1 MQKDIIVGGIILLIV
16 LWAFI
21 EHKLLVTTKYTICST
36 RLPKQLDRTNFVV
49 LADLHNNNF
58 GKRNTRLI
66 NQINKLSPDFI
77 LVAGDMI
84 NKKAPSYP
92 SHASI
97 LLEQLV
103 KSYPIYYAYGNHEL
117 RMEQYLEM
125 TSDHKISSDVN
136 TKHITY
142 LHSTWVE
149 FKKHL
154 SDAGVIFLNN
164 ESIIVNKNNCKLQ
177 ITGVSIEQK
186 YFDRNKKLKMEDG
199 YLEEL
204 VKAKANGEYQILIA
218 HHPFYFK
225 NYAKWGADV
234 ILSGHVHGGMVRL
247 PGVGG
252 ILSPQAKFFP
262 KYQAGTYTEDGK
274 YMVVSRGLGSHS
286 IMPRLFNIPELV
298 SVNLKIKSNH

>member
-1 MQKDIIVGGIILLIV
+1 MQKDIIVGGVILLIV

-21 EHKLLVTTKYTICST
+21 EHKLLVSTKYTISST
-36 RLPKQLDRTNFVV
+36 RLPKQLDQTNFVV
-49 LADLHNNNF
+49 LADLHNNTF
-58 GKRNTRLI
+58 GKRNGRLI
-66 NQINKLSPDFI
+66 NRINQLSPDFI
-77 LVAGDMI
+77 IVAGDMI
-84 NKKAPSYP
+84 NKKAPCYP

-97 LLEQLV
+97 LLEQLA

-117 RMEQYLEM
+117 RMEQYLDMASE
-125 TSDHKISSDVN
+125 HKRSSDI
-136 TKHITY
+136 KHIKY

-149 FKKHL
+149 FKKNL
-154 SDAGVIFLNN
+154 SDAGVIFLKN
-164 ESIIVNKNNCKLQ
+164 ESIFVNKNNCKLR
-177 ITGVSIEQK
+177 ITGISIEQK

-204 VKAKANGEYQILIA
+204 VEASATGEYQILIA

-225 NYAKWGADV
+225 SYAKWGADV

-262 KYQAGTYTEDGK
+262 KYQSGVYVEDSK
-274 YMVVSRGLGSHS
+274 YLVVSRGLGSHS

-298 SVNLKIKSNH
+298 SVNLKIKNNH

>member
-1 MQKDIIVGGIILLIV
+1 MQKDIIVGGIILFV
-16 LWAFI
+16 ALWAFI
-21 EHKLLVTTKYTICST
+21 EQKLLVTTKYTICST
-36 RLPKQLDRTNFVV
+36 KLPKQLDQTNFVV
-49 LADLHNNNF
+49 LADLHNNTF
-58 GKRNTRLI
+58 GKRNIRLI
-66 NQINKLSPDFI
+66 NQIKKLSPDFI

-84 NKKAPSYP
+84 NKKAPCYP
-92 SHASI
+92 SHAYT
-97 LLEQLV
+97 LLEQLA

-117 RMEQYLEM
+117 RMEQYLDLVSE
-125 TSDHKISSDVN
+125 HKLSSDV
-136 TKHITY
+136 KHIKY

-154 SDAGVIFLNN
+154 SDAGVIFLKN
-164 ESIIVNKNNCKLQ
+164 ESVFVNKNNCRLR
-177 ITGVSIEQK
+177 ITGFSIEQK

-204 VKAKANGEYQILIA
+204 VEASTTGEYQILIA
-218 HHPFYFK
+218 HHPFYLK
-225 NYAKWGADV
+225 SYAKWGADV

-262 KYQAGTYTEDGK
+262 KYQSGIYTEDGK
-274 YMVVSRGLGSHS
+274 YLVVSRGLGSHS

-298 SVNLKIKSNH
+298 SVNLKIKNNH